1 MKKLFTIVAAAL
13 CILFSSCFKESHY
26 TVRYHDVATA
36 VANITLFEYDYGFDL
51 VKTQELKF
59 VEPGK
64 AYDIT
69 SSDLAH
75 YVVVGVEGT
84 VQGRIIEW
92 YSARYFELDDK
103 TPILIDVSFTDME
116 TQDANPVNPEDRV
129 HQYLHK

>member
-1 MKKLFTIVAAAL
+1 M
-13 CILFSSCFKESHY
+13 
-26 TVRYHDVATA
+26 
-36 VANITLFEYDYGFDL
+36 

-69 SSDLAH
+69 SSDLAR

-116 TQDANPVNPEDRV
+116 TQDKNPVNPEDRV